1 MHMEDKLIE
10 FIQSLKRGELEFISA
25 KSMEM
30 LGHEAADRTASL
42 PAAELLPSTA
52 IVAGTFSVPPDIKYL
67 ESEQLEALTES
78 FRSWYREAARPDI
91 QRARGRV
98 WVVYLALRYT
108 GARLGEVLAIDERT
122 DIDFDRGIIKF
133 WANEDRLGEPLREVK
148 LPAVAVAEIAAYL
161 EEAQE
166 ISGTVFQLDQGYVR
180 RKFSERAKFVGL
192 PKDLG
197 NPRVL
202 RHSRAIE
209 LLRSGAPLQVVQN
222 LLGHSTINLTA
233 HYCDFSEEDL
243 KKLLQYYIQ
252 KEMRMKT
259 SARNSFTGKVAAIRT
274 GQILSEVEVLT
285 PGGHHLV
292 SVITN
297 ESLQNLGLAPGSIAT
312 AIIKAP
318 WIIIEKDADST
329 KTSARNRFRG
339 KITRINAGQIVAE
352 VIASLDDGT
361 NLVTLITVP
370 SLANLDLKVG
380 DTAWFLCKAF
390 SVILNVD

>member
-1 MHMEDKLIE
+1 MEEKLIE
-10 FIQSLKRGELEFISA
+10 FIQSLQRGELEFISA

-30 LGHEAADRTASL
+30 LGLDAAERTASL
-42 PAAELLPSTA
+42 PVAELLPSAA

-78 FRSWYREAARPDI
+78 FRSWYRESARPDI

-122 DIDFDRGIIKF
+122 DVDIDRGVIKF
-133 WANEDRLGEPLREVK
+133 WSDEDRLGEPLREVK
-148 LPAVAVAEIAAYL
+148 LPVEAMAEIATYL
-161 EEAQE
+161 KESQE
-166 ISGTVFQLDQGYVR
+166 NSGTVFQLDQGYVR
-180 RKFSERAKFVGL
+180 RKFSERAQASGL

-233 HYCDFSEEDL
+233 HYCDFSEADL

-259 SARNSFTGKVAAIRT
+259 SARNSFTGKVTAIRT
-274 GQILSEVEVLT
+274 GQVLSEVELVT

-297 ESLQNLGLAPGSIAT
+297 ESLKNLGLAPGSIAT

-339 KITRINAGQIVAE
+339 KITKINAGQIVAE
-352 VIASLDDGT
+352 VIASLEDGT